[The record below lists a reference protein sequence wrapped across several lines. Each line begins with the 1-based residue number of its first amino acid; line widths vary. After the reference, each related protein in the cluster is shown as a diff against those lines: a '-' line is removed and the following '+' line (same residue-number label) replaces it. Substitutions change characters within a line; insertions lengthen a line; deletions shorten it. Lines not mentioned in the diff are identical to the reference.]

1 VISDLDETYQFG
13 KSATKQKNKEIKRSK
28 FQILVGKKRS
38 HFATAGALIAS
49 ISMIAFSG
57 NTNSQDLAE
66 PIQQFS
72 QRDTFYLGY
81 DMRESYL

>member
-1 VISDLDETYQFG
+1 
-13 KSATKQKNKEIKRSK
+13 
-28 FQILVGKKRS
+28 VGKKRS